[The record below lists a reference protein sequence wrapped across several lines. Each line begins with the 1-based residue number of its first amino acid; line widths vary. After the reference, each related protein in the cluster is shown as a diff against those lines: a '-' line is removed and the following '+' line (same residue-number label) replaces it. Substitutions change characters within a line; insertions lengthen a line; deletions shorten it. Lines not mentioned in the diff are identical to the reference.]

1 MKNVVFAICGLI
13 VLAACNEDKDN
24 RVISK
29 HVSPAGHNFHLM
41 PILEDGVSDV
51 TVAAAWYTDWTMTP
65 GNNLWAPAV
74 ATQLMLSGGTA
85 DLTPPDVLELFEEH
99 GSYGDIFA
107 TVDTVYAEVE
117 FPNNKEEK
125 VLPVLSELFQTP
137 QFDEKWLERTR
148 GEYLEN
154 LDTAEQPVALQ
165 MWEASR
171 YAVLGEG
178 PQLTVLNGKGREDL
192 VGLTREDLLQWHAA
206 SITRTPTTIVVTGA
220 IDADNAAAI
229 VDQLFPAPETSTV
242 VPHTVQPA
250 DFTPKVIYLNRPEAE
265 KSVIGFLG
273 ALPDTRDG
281 SDSLDLTLLNVF
293 AGGPGS
299 PLFERIRTDLGAS
312 YGMSTGY
319 TNYSRR
325 QRILFIGGEIDTDKM
340 AEAREAV
347 LAAYAEFRADPDL
360 TELGN
365 MGQRVAES
373 LRNDLQYVNTSAR
386 FIRETVLDELE
397 MDVYHTLPDTM
408 EKITEEQAKDRLN
421 TAFPKADD
429 LLIFAVGPD
438 PSAFPDACVIEE
450 THEAEGCK

>member
-1 MKNVVFAICGLI
+1 MKNALLAVCGLI

-29 HVSPAGHNFHLM
+29 HVSPGGHSFHLM

-65 GNNLWAPAV
+65 GNNLWAPAL
-74 ATQLMLSGGTA
+74 ATQLMISGGTA
-85 DLTPPDVLELFEEH
+85 DLAPPDVLELFDEH
-99 GSYGDIFA
+99 GSYGEIFA

-117 FPNNKEEK
+117 FPNHKEDEI
-125 VLPVLSELFQTP
+125 LPVLSELFQTP

-148 GEYLEN
+148 GEFLES

-192 VGLTREDLLQWHAA
+192 VSLTRDDLLKWHAA
-206 SITRTPTTIVVTGA
+206 SVAKTPTMIVVTGGIKA
-220 IDADNAAAI
+220 DDAGEV
-229 VDQLFPAPETSTV
+229 VDRLFPAPEPSDV

-250 DFTPKVIYLNRPEAE
+250 DFTRKVIYLNRPEAE

-281 SDSLDLTLLNVF
+281 LDSVDLTLFNVF
-293 AGGPGS
+293 SGGAGS
-299 PLFERIRTDLGAS
+299 PLFERIRSDLGAT
-312 YGMSTGY
+312 YGMSAGY

-325 QRILFIGGEIDTDKM
+325 QRLLFIAGEIDTDKM
-340 AEAREAV
+340 ADVREAV
-347 LAAYAEFRADPDL
+347 LAAYAEFLTDPDL

-373 LRNDLQYVNTSAR
+373 LRNDLEYVNTSAR
-386 FIRETVLDELE
+386 FIRETLLDELDE
-397 MDVYHTLPDTM
+397 DVYHTLPNM
-408 EKITEEQAKDRLN
+408 VEELTEEQAKDRLT
-421 TAFPKADD
+421 TAFPKAED
-429 LLIFAVGPD
+429 LLVFAVGSD

-450 THEAEGCK
+450 PYQAEDC